1 MPARDIGTA
10 TTNETDGIDEVAI
23 CRTLLR
29 IVASL
34 EESAYTDDQLR
45 QTAEQQLDDLA
56 DPASD
61 EDTSQ
66 SLVAL

>member
-1 MPARDIGTA
+1 MVAIDESVSKHAEP
-10 TTNETDGIDEVAI
+10 DGIDEVAI

-34 EESAYTDDQLR
+34 EESTYTETQLR

-61 EDTSQ
+61 QDTPRC
-66 SLVAL
+66 V